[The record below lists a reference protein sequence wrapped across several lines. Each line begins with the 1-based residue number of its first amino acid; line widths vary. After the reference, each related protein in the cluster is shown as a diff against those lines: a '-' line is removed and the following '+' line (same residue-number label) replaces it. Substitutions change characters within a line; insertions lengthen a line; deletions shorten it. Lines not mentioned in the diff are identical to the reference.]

1 MATLCTYCG
10 KQAYLPFTCRSCGAD
25 FCDLHRF
32 KENHSCPKIFY
43 WDEIKEDD
51 FKKHS
56 KLSRENKKGD
66 LKSTKGRSRTQT
78 VVAAATILASVL
90 IIFYVGS
97 TVNPLFPVEDRP
109 EQTTVVIPEES
120 VGTFSDKELIEYA
133 LQIINE
139 DRKLFN
145 LGPVALS
152 NNKAAQVHAD
162 DILKTRAISHWMTN
176 GEKPYM
182 IYAVYGGRGKVSQN
196 VGFGGYQN
204 VQECIQQTAI
214 CAKLDPKA
222 KINST
227 EYAMMYDDASSNW
240 GHRDNILDK
249 HHTHVSLG
257 ISYDDYTFVLV
268 QNFENNY
275 IKYKRPIN
283 EDRGQVT
290 FAGTVA
296 KGNIYGIE
304 IYYDE
309 LPTSKVYFE
318 NRDAT
323 SYGNGDFIATVVKPL
338 PENQYYEQSS
348 DYTLIVAD
356 KWVAN
361 DGAADVSFDISPLMT
376 KRGVYTIIL
385 TLDADGE
392 VFPVA
397 SYPVFHR
404 VGPA

>member
-10 KQAYLPFTCRSCGAD
+10 KQTYLPFTCRFCGAD
-25 FCDLHRF
+25 FCDAHRL

-51 FKKHS
+51 FKKD
-56 KLSRENKKGD
+56 SRWSSADKKGD
-66 LKSTKGRSRTQT
+66 LKLPRKTSKMQTIAVST
-78 VVAAATILASVL
+78 TILVSVL
-90 IIFYVGS
+90 IIFFVGS
-97 TVNPLFPVEDRP
+97 TVNPLFLAEDTQEP
-109 EQTTVVIPEES
+109 TTVVIPEES

-133 LQIINE
+133 LQVINE
-139 DRKLFN
+139 DRKSFN
-145 LGPVALS
+145 LAPVTLS
-152 NNKAAQVHAD
+152 NNGAAMVHAD

-182 IYAVYGGRGKVSQN
+182 TYAIYGGRGKVSQN
-196 VGFGGYQN
+196 VGVGGYQN
-204 VQECIQQTAI
+204 IEECMQHTVI
-214 CAKLDPKA
+214 CTKIDPKE

-275 IKYKRPIN
+275 IKFKKPISEN
-283 EDRGQVT
+283 KGKIT
-290 FAGTVA
+290 FAGTIPS
-296 KGNIYGIE
+296 GNLYGIE

-323 SYGNGDFIATVVKPL
+323 SYGNGDFIAAVVKPL

-356 KWVAN
+356 KWVAS
-361 DGAADVSFDISPLMT
+361 DGVVDASFDISPLMT

-392 VFPVA
+392 VFPAA

>member
-1 MATLCTYCG
+1 MATVCTYCG
-10 KQAYLPFTCRSCGAD
+10 SQTYLPFTCRSCGAD

-43 WDEIKEDD
+43 WNEIKDDD
-51 FKKHS
+51 FKKDS
-56 KLSRENKKGD
+56 KWGRADKKD
-66 LKSTKGRSRTQT
+66 DVRLTKARSRTQT
-78 VVAAATILASVL
+78 VTVAATILASVL

-97 TVNPLFPVEDRP
+97 TLNPLFPEDRP
-109 EQTTVVIPEES
+109 EQTTVVIPEEE
-120 VGTFSDKELIEYA
+120 VGTFSDKELTEYA
-133 LQIINE
+133 LQIIND
-139 DRKLFN
+139 DRESFN
-145 LGPVALS
+145 LPPVIIS
-152 NNKAAQVHAD
+152 NNEAAQVHAD

-182 IYAVYGGRGKVSQN
+182 TYAIYGGRGKVSQN

-204 VQECIQQTAI
+204 VEECIQQTAI

-222 KINST
+222 KIKST

-275 IKYKRPIN
+275 IKFRKPIS
-283 EDRGQVT
+283 EDKGQVT
-290 FAGTVA
+290 FAGTIP
-296 KGNIYGIE
+296 KGNLYGIE
-304 IYYDE
+304 IYYDV

-323 SYGNGDFIATVVKPL
+323 SYGNGDFIAAVVKPL

-348 DYTLIVAD
+348 DYTLIVAN
-356 KWVAN
+356 KWIAS
-361 DGAADVSFDISPLMT
+361 DGAVDVSFDISPLMT
-376 KRGVYTIIL
+376 KRGVYTIIV
-385 TLDADGE
+385 TIDVDGE
-392 VFPVA
+392 TFPAA

-404 VGPA
+404 IGPT

>member
-1 MATLCTYCG
+1 MATICTYCG
-10 KQAYLPFTCRSCGAD
+10 RHTYLPFTCRSCGAD

-43 WDEIKEDD
+43 WNEIKDDD
-51 FKKHS
+51 FKKDS
-56 KLSRENKKGD
+56 KWDHADKKGD
-66 LKSTKGRSRTQT
+66 VKLTKARSRTQT
-78 VVAAATILASVL
+78 VTVAATILASVL

-97 TVNPLFPVEDRP
+97 TLNPLFPEDRP
-109 EQTTVVIPEES
+109 EQTTVVIPEEE
-120 VGTFSDKELIEYA
+120 VGTFSDKELTEYA
-133 LQIINE
+133 LQIIND
-139 DRKLFN
+139 DRESFN
-145 LGPVALS
+145 LPPVIIS
-152 NNKAAQVHAD
+152 NNEAAQVHAD

-182 IYAVYGGRGKVSQN
+182 TYAIYGGRGKVSQN

-204 VQECIQQTAI
+204 VEECIQQTAI

-222 KINST
+222 KIKST

-275 IKYKRPIN
+275 IKFRKPIS
-283 EDRGQVT
+283 EDKGQVT
-290 FAGTVA
+290 FAGTVP
-296 KGNIYGIE
+296 KGNLYGIE
-304 IYYDE
+304 IYYDV

-323 SYGNGDFIATVVKPL
+323 SYGNGDFIAAAVKPL

-348 DYTLIVAD
+348 DYTLIVAN
-356 KWVAN
+356 KWIAS
-361 DGAADVSFDISPLMT
+361 DGAVDVSFDISPLMT
-376 KRGVYTIIL
+376 KRGVYTIIV
-385 TLDADGE
+385 TIDVDGE
-392 VFPVA
+392 TFPAA

-404 VGPA
+404 IGPT

>member
-10 KQAYLPFTCRSCGAD
+10 KQTYLPFTCRSCGAD

-43 WDEIKEDD
+43 WNEIKDDD
-51 FKKHS
+51 FKKDS
-56 KLSRENKKGD
+56 KWGSADKKGD
-66 LKSTKGRSRTQT
+66 VRLTKARSSTQT
-78 VVAAATILASVL
+78 VAVAATILASVL
-90 IIFYVGS
+90 IIFYVDS
-97 TVNPLFPVEDRP
+97 TLNPLFPEDKP
-109 EQTTVVIPEES
+109 EQTTVVIPEEEVS
-120 VGTFSDKELIEYA
+120 TFSDKELTDYA
-133 LQIINE
+133 LQIINK
-139 DRKLFN
+139 DRESFN
-145 LGPVALS
+145 LPPVIIS
-152 NNKAAQVHAD
+152 NNEAAQVHAD

-182 IYAVYGGRGKVSQN
+182 TYAIYGGRGKVSQN

-204 VQECIQQTAI
+204 VEECIQQTAI

-275 IKYKRPIN
+275 IKFRKPIS
-283 EDRGQVT
+283 EDKGQVT
-290 FAGTVA
+290 FAGTIP
-296 KGNIYGIE
+296 KGNLYGIE
-304 IYYDE
+304 IYYDV

-323 SYGNGDFIATVVKPL
+323 SYGNGDFIAAVVKPL

-348 DYTLIVAD
+348 DYTLIVAN
-356 KWVAN
+356 KWIAG
-361 DGAADVSFDISPLMT
+361 DGAVDVGFDISPLMT
-376 KRGVYTIIL
+376 KRGVYTIIV
-385 TLDADGE
+385 TIDVDGE
-392 VFPVA
+392 TFPAA
-397 SYPVFHR
+397 SYPAFHR
-404 VGPA
+404 IGTT

>member
-1 MATLCTYCG
+1 MATVCTYCG
-10 KQAYLPFTCRSCGAD
+10 SQTYLPFTCRSCGAD

-43 WDEIKEDD
+43 WNEIKDDD
-51 FKKHS
+51 FKKDS
-56 KLSRENKKGD
+56 KWDHADKKGD
-66 LKSTKGRSRTQT
+66 VKLTKARSRTQT
-78 VVAAATILASVL
+78 VTVAATILASVL

-97 TVNPLFPVEDRP
+97 TLNPLFPEDRP
-109 EQTTVVIPEES
+109 EQTTVVIPEEE
-120 VGTFSDKELIEYA
+120 VGTFSDKELTEYA
-133 LQIINE
+133 LQIIND
-139 DRKLFN
+139 DRESFN
-145 LGPVALS
+145 LPPVIIS
-152 NNKAAQVHAD
+152 NNEAAQVHAD

-182 IYAVYGGRGKVSQN
+182 TYAIYGGRGKVSQN

-204 VQECIQQTAI
+204 VEECIQQTAI

-222 KINST
+222 KIKST

-275 IKYKRPIN
+275 IKFRKPIS
-283 EDRGQVT
+283 EDKGQVT
-290 FAGTVA
+290 FAGTIP
-296 KGNIYGIE
+296 KGNLYGIE
-304 IYYDE
+304 IYYDV

-323 SYGNGDFIATVVKPL
+323 SYGNGDFIAAAVKPL

-348 DYTLIVAD
+348 DYTLIVAN
-356 KWVAN
+356 KWIAS
-361 DGAADVSFDISPLMT
+361 DGAVDVSFDISPLMT
-376 KRGVYTIIL
+376 KRGVYTIIV
-385 TLDADGE
+385 TIDVDGE
-392 VFPVA
+392 TFTAA

-404 VGPA
+404 IGPT

>member
-1 MATLCTYCG
+1 MATICTYCG
-10 KQAYLPFTCRSCGAD
+10 RHTYLPFTCRSCGAD

-43 WDEIKEDD
+43 WNEIKDDD
-51 FKKHS
+51 FKKDS
-56 KLSRENKKGD
+56 KWGRADKKD
-66 LKSTKGRSRTQT
+66 DVRLTKARSRTQT
-78 VVAAATILASVL
+78 VTVAATILASVL

-97 TVNPLFPVEDRP
+97 TLNPLFPEDRP
-109 EQTTVVIPEES
+109 EQTTVVIPEEE
-120 VGTFSDKELIEYA
+120 VGTFSDKELTEYA
-133 LQIINE
+133 LQIINY
-139 DRKLFN
+139 DRESFN
-145 LGPVALS
+145 LPPVIIS
-152 NNKAAQVHAD
+152 NNEAAQVHAD

-182 IYAVYGGRGKVSQN
+182 TYAIYGGRGKVSQN

-204 VQECIQQTAI
+204 VEECIQQTAI

-222 KINST
+222 KIKST

-275 IKYKRPIN
+275 IKFRKPIS
-283 EDRGQVT
+283 EDKGQVT
-290 FAGTVA
+290 FAGTIP
-296 KGNIYGIE
+296 KGNLYGIE
-304 IYYDE
+304 IYYDV

-323 SYGNGDFIATVVKPL
+323 SYGNGDFIAAAVKPL

-348 DYTLIVAD
+348 DYTLIVAN
-356 KWVAN
+356 KWIAS
-361 DGAADVSFDISPLMT
+361 DGAVDVSFDISPLMT
-376 KRGVYTIIL
+376 KRGVYTIIV
-385 TLDADGE
+385 TIDVDGE
-392 VFPVA
+392 TFPAA

-404 VGPA
+404 IGPT

>member
-1 MATLCTYCG
+1 MATVCTYCG
-10 KQAYLPFTCRSCGAD
+10 SQTYLPFTCRSCGAD

-43 WDEIKEDD
+43 WNEIKDDD
-51 FKKHS
+51 FKKDS
-56 KLSRENKKGD
+56 KWDHADKKGD
-66 LKSTKGRSRTQT
+66 VKLTKARSRTQT
-78 VVAAATILASVL
+78 VTVAATILASVL

-97 TVNPLFPVEDRP
+97 TLNPLFPEDRP
-109 EQTTVVIPEES
+109 EQTTVVIPEEE
-120 VGTFSDKELIEYA
+120 VGTFSDKELTEYA
-133 LQIINE
+133 LQIIND
-139 DRKLFN
+139 DRESFN
-145 LGPVALS
+145 LPPVIIS
-152 NNKAAQVHAD
+152 NNEAAQVHAD

-182 IYAVYGGRGKVSQN
+182 TYAIYGGRGKVSQN

-204 VQECIQQTAI
+204 VEECIQQTAI

-222 KINST
+222 KIKST

-275 IKYKRPIN
+275 IKFRKPIS
-283 EDRGQVT
+283 EDKGQVT
-290 FAGTVA
+290 FAGTVP
-296 KGNIYGIE
+296 KGNLYGIE
-304 IYYDE
+304 IYYDV

-323 SYGNGDFIATVVKPL
+323 SYGNGDFIAAAVKPL

-348 DYTLIVAD
+348 DYTLIVAN
-356 KWVAN
+356 KWIAS
-361 DGAADVSFDISPLMT
+361 DGAVDVSFDISPLMT
-376 KRGVYTIIL
+376 KRGVYTIIV
-385 TLDADGE
+385 TIDVDGE
-392 VFPVA
+392 TFTAA

-404 VGPA
+404 IGPT

>member
-1 MATLCTYCG
+1 MATICTYCG
-10 KQAYLPFTCRSCGAD
+10 RQTYLPFTCRSCGAG

-43 WDEIKEDD
+43 WSEIKDGD
-51 FKKHS
+51 FKKDS
-56 KLSRENKKGD
+56 KWGRADKKGD
-66 LKSTKGRSRTQT
+66 VKLTKARSRTQA
-78 VVAAATILASVL
+78 VAVAATILASVL

-97 TVNPLFPVEDRP
+97 TLNPLFPEDRP
-109 EQTTVVIPEES
+109 GQTTIVIPEED

-139 DRKLFN
+139 DRESFN
-145 LGPVALS
+145 LPPVIIS
-152 NNKAAQVHAD
+152 NNEAAQVHAD

-182 IYAVYGGRGKVSQN
+182 TYAIYGGRGKVSQN

-204 VQECIQQTAI
+204 VEECLQQTAI

-222 KINST
+222 KIKST

-275 IKYKRPIN
+275 IKFRKPIS
-283 EDRGQVT
+283 EDKGQVT
-290 FAGTVA
+290 FAGTIP
-296 KGNIYGIE
+296 KGNLYGIE
-304 IYYDE
+304 IYYDV

-323 SYGNGDFIATVVKPL
+323 SYGNGDFIAAVVKPL

-348 DYTLIVAD
+348 DYTLIVAN
-356 KWVAN
+356 KWIAS
-361 DGAADVSFDISPLMT
+361 DGAVDVGFDISPLIT
-376 KRGVYTIIL
+376 KRGVYTIIV
-385 TLDADGE
+385 TIDVDGE
-392 VFPVA
+392 TFPAA

-404 VGPA
+404 IGPT

>member
-1 MATLCTYCG
+1 MATVCTYCG
-10 KQAYLPFTCRSCGAD
+10 SQTYLPFTCRSCGAD

-43 WDEIKEDD
+43 WNEIKDDD
-51 FKKHS
+51 FKKDS
-56 KLSRENKKGD
+56 KWDHADKKGD
-66 LKSTKGRSRTQT
+66 VKLTKARSRTQT
-78 VVAAATILASVL
+78 VTVAATILASVL

-97 TVNPLFPVEDRP
+97 TLNPLFPEDRP
-109 EQTTVVIPEES
+109 EQTIVVIPEEE
-120 VGTFSDKELIEYA
+120 VGTFSDKELTEYA
-133 LQIINE
+133 LQIIND
-139 DRKLFN
+139 DRESFN
-145 LGPVALS
+145 LPPVIIS
-152 NNKAAQVHAD
+152 NNEAAQVHAD

-182 IYAVYGGRGKVSQN
+182 TYAIYGGRGKVSQN

-204 VQECIQQTAI
+204 VEECIQQTAI

-222 KINST
+222 KIKST

-275 IKYKRPIN
+275 IKFRKPIS
-283 EDRGQVT
+283 EDKGQVT
-290 FAGTVA
+290 FAGTVP
-296 KGNIYGIE
+296 KGNLYGIE
-304 IYYDE
+304 IYYDV

-323 SYGNGDFIATVVKPL
+323 SYGNGDFIAAVVKPL

-348 DYTLIVAD
+348 DYTLIVAN
-356 KWVAN
+356 KWIAS
-361 DGAADVSFDISPLMT
+361 DGAVDVSFDISPLMT
-376 KRGVYTIIL
+376 KRGVYTIIV
-385 TLDADGE
+385 TIDVDGE
-392 VFPVA
+392 TFTAA

-404 VGPA
+404 IGPT

>member
-1 MATLCTYCG
+1 MATICTYCG
-10 KQAYLPFTCRSCGAD
+10 RHTYLPFTCRSCGAD

-43 WDEIKEDD
+43 WNEIKDDD
-51 FKKHS
+51 FKKDS
-56 KLSRENKKGD
+56 KWDHADKKGD
-66 LKSTKGRSRTQT
+66 VKLTKARSRTQT
-78 VVAAATILASVL
+78 VTVAATILASVL

-97 TVNPLFPVEDRP
+97 TLNPLFPEDRP
-109 EQTTVVIPEES
+109 EQTTVVIPEEE
-120 VGTFSDKELIEYA
+120 VGTFSDKELTEYA
-133 LQIINE
+133 LQIIND
-139 DRKLFN
+139 DRESFN
-145 LGPVALS
+145 LPPVIIS
-152 NNKAAQVHAD
+152 NNEAAQVHAD

-182 IYAVYGGRGKVSQN
+182 TYAIYGGRGKVSQN

-204 VQECIQQTAI
+204 VEECIQQTAI

-222 KINST
+222 KIKST

-275 IKYKRPIN
+275 IKFRKPIS
-283 EDRGQVT
+283 EDKGQVT
-290 FAGTVA
+290 FAGTVP
-296 KGNIYGIE
+296 KGNLYGIE
-304 IYYDE
+304 IYYDV

-323 SYGNGDFIATVVKPL
+323 SYGNGDFIAAAVKPL

-348 DYTLIVAD
+348 DYTLIVAN
-356 KWVAN
+356 KWIAS
-361 DGAADVSFDISPLMT
+361 DGAVDVSFDISPLMT
-376 KRGVYTIIL
+376 KRGVYTIIV
-385 TLDADGE
+385 TIDVDGE
-392 VFPVA
+392 TFTAA

-404 VGPA
+404 IGPT

>member
-1 MATLCTYCG
+1 MATVCTYCG
-10 KQAYLPFTCRSCGAD
+10 RQTYLPFTCRSCGAD

-43 WDEIKEDD
+43 WSEIKDDD
-51 FKKHS
+51 FKKDS
-56 KLSRENKKGD
+56 KWGRADKKGD
-66 LKSTKGRSRTQT
+66 VKLTKTRSRTQT
-78 VVAAATILASVL
+78 VAVAATILASVL

-97 TVNPLFPVEDRP
+97 TLNPLFSEDRP
-109 EQTTVVIPEES
+109 EQTTIVIPEED

-139 DRKLFN
+139 DRESFN
-145 LGPVALS
+145 LPPVIIS
-152 NNKAAQVHAD
+152 NNEAAQVHAD

-182 IYAVYGGRGKVSQN
+182 TYAIYGGRGKVSQN

-204 VQECIQQTAI
+204 VEECIQQTAI

-222 KINST
+222 KIKST

-275 IKYKRPIN
+275 IKFRKPIS
-283 EDRGQVT
+283 EDKGQVT
-290 FAGTVA
+290 FAGTIP
-296 KGNIYGIE
+296 KGNLYGIE
-304 IYYDE
+304 IYYDV

-323 SYGNGDFIATVVKPL
+323 SYGNGDFIAAVVKPL

-348 DYTLIVAD
+348 DYTLIVAN
-356 KWVAN
+356 KWIAS
-361 DGAADVSFDISPLMT
+361 DGAVDVGFDISPLMT
-376 KRGVYTIIL
+376 KRGVYTIIV
-385 TLDADGE
+385 TIDVDGE
-392 VFPVA
+392 TFPAA
-397 SYPVFHR
+397 SYPAFHR
-404 VGPA
+404 IGTT

>member
-1 MATLCTYCG
+1 MATICTYCG
-10 KQAYLPFTCRSCGAD
+10 RHTYLPFTCRSCGAD

-43 WDEIKEDD
+43 WNEIKDDD
-51 FKKHS
+51 FKKDS
-56 KLSRENKKGD
+56 KWDHADKKGD
-66 LKSTKGRSRTQT
+66 VKLTKARSRTQT
-78 VVAAATILASVL
+78 VTVAATILASVL

-97 TVNPLFPVEDRP
+97 TLNPLFPEDRP
-109 EQTTVVIPEES
+109 EQTTVVIPEEE
-120 VGTFSDKELIEYA
+120 VGTFSDKELTEYA
-133 LQIINE
+133 LQIIND
-139 DRKLFN
+139 DRESFN
-145 LGPVALS
+145 LPPVIIS
-152 NNKAAQVHAD
+152 NNEAAQVHAD

-182 IYAVYGGRGKVSQN
+182 TYAIYGGRGKVSQN

-204 VQECIQQTAI
+204 VEECIQQTAI

-222 KINST
+222 KIKST

-275 IKYKRPIN
+275 IKFRKPIS
-283 EDRGQVT
+283 EDKGQVT
-290 FAGTVA
+290 FAGTVP
-296 KGNIYGIE
+296 KGNLYGIE
-304 IYYDE
+304 IYYDV

-323 SYGNGDFIATVVKPL
+323 SYGNGDFIAAVVKPL

-348 DYTLIVAD
+348 DYTLIVAN
-356 KWVAN
+356 KWIAS
-361 DGAADVSFDISPLMT
+361 DGAVDVSFDISPLMT
-376 KRGVYTIIL
+376 KRGVYTIIV
-385 TLDADGE
+385 TIDVDGE
-392 VFPVA
+392 TFTAA

-404 VGPA
+404 IGPT

>member
-1 MATLCTYCG
+1 MATVCTYCG
-10 KQAYLPFTCRSCGAD
+10 SQTYLPFTCRSCGAD

-43 WDEIKEDD
+43 WNEIKDDD
-51 FKKHS
+51 FKKDS
-56 KLSRENKKGD
+56 KWGRADKKD
-66 LKSTKGRSRTQT
+66 DVRLTKARSRTQT
-78 VVAAATILASVL
+78 VTVAATILASVL

-97 TVNPLFPVEDRP
+97 TLNPLFPEDRP
-109 EQTTVVIPEES
+109 EQTTVVIPEEE
-120 VGTFSDKELIEYA
+120 VGTFSDKELTEYA
-133 LQIINE
+133 LQIIND
-139 DRKLFN
+139 DRESFN
-145 LGPVALS
+145 LPPVIIS
-152 NNKAAQVHAD
+152 NNEAAQVHAD

-182 IYAVYGGRGKVSQN
+182 TYAIYGGRGKVSQN

-204 VQECIQQTAI
+204 VEECIQQTAI

-222 KINST
+222 KIKST

-275 IKYKRPIN
+275 IKFRKPIS
-283 EDRGQVT
+283 EDKGQVT
-290 FAGTVA
+290 FAGTVP
-296 KGNIYGIE
+296 KGNLYGIE
-304 IYYDE
+304 IYYDV

-323 SYGNGDFIATVVKPL
+323 SYGNGDFIAAAVKPL

-348 DYTLIVAD
+348 DYTLIVAN
-356 KWVAN
+356 KWIAS
-361 DGAADVSFDISPLMT
+361 DGAVDVSFDISPLMT
-376 KRGVYTIIL
+376 KRGVYTIIV
-385 TLDADGE
+385 TIDVDGE
-392 VFPVA
+392 TFPAA

-404 VGPA
+404 IGPT

>member
-1 MATLCTYCG
+1 MATVCTYCG
-10 KQAYLPFTCRSCGAD
+10 SQTYLPFTCRSCGAD

-43 WDEIKEDD
+43 WNEIKDDD
-51 FKKHS
+51 FKKDS
-56 KLSRENKKGD
+56 KWDHADKKGD
-66 LKSTKGRSRTQT
+66 VKLTKARSRTQT
-78 VVAAATILASVL
+78 VTVAATILASVL

-97 TVNPLFPVEDRP
+97 TLNPLFPEDRP
-109 EQTTVVIPEES
+109 EQTTVVIPEEE
-120 VGTFSDKELIEYA
+120 VGTFSDKELTEYA
-133 LQIINE
+133 LQIIND
-139 DRKLFN
+139 DRESFN
-145 LGPVALS
+145 LPPVIIS
-152 NNKAAQVHAD
+152 NNEAAQVHAD

-182 IYAVYGGRGKVSQN
+182 TYAIYGGRGKVSQN

-204 VQECIQQTAI
+204 VEECIQQTAI

-222 KINST
+222 KIKST

-275 IKYKRPIN
+275 IKFRKPIS
-283 EDRGQVT
+283 EDKGQVT
-290 FAGTVA
+290 FAGTVP
-296 KGNIYGIE
+296 KGNLYGIE
-304 IYYDE
+304 IYYDV
-309 LPTSKVYFE
+309 LPTAKVYFE

-323 SYGNGDFIATVVKPL
+323 SYGNGDFIAAVVKPL

-348 DYTLIVAD
+348 DYTLIVAN
-356 KWVAN
+356 KWIAS
-361 DGAADVSFDISPLMT
+361 DGAVDVSFDISPLMT
-376 KRGVYTIIL
+376 KRGVYTIIV
-385 TLDADGE
+385 TIDVDGE
-392 VFPVA
+392 TFTAA

-404 VGPA
+404 IGPT

>member
-10 KQAYLPFTCRSCGAD
+10 NKTYLPFTCKFCGAD
-25 FCDLHRF
+25 FCDMHRL

-43 WDEIKEDD
+43 WDEVKEDD
-51 FKKHS
+51 FKKDS
-56 KLSRENKKGD
+56 KPVRWNKNDD
-66 LKSTKGRSRTQT
+66 LKSTKQRSRTQT
-78 VVAAATILASVL
+78 VAVTVTILASVL

-97 TVNPLFPVEDRP
+97 TVNPLFPGDEP
-109 EQTTVVIPEES
+109 GQTTVVIPEED
-120 VGTFSDKELIEYA
+120 VGTFSDKELTEYA
-133 LQIINE
+133 LQLINE
-139 DRKLFN
+139 DRKPFN
-145 LGPVALS
+145 LPLVIIS
-152 NNKAAQVHAD
+152 NNEAAQVHAD
-162 DILKTRAISHWMTN
+162 DTLKTRAISHWMTN

-182 IYAVYGGRGKVSQN
+182 TYAIYGGRGKVSQN

-204 VQECIQQTAI
+204 VEECIQQTAI

-222 KINST
+222 KIKSI

-275 IKYKRPIN
+275 IKFRKPIS
-283 EDRGQVT
+283 EDKGRVT
-290 FAGTVA
+290 FAGTIPR
-296 KGNIYGIE
+296 GNLYGIE
-304 IYYDE
+304 IYYDV

-318 NRDAT
+318 NRDAP
-323 SYGNGDFIATVVKPL
+323 SYGNGDFIAAVVKPL
-338 PENQYYEQSS
+338 PENQHYEQSS

-356 KWVAN
+356 KWVAS
-361 DGAADVSFDISPLMT
+361 DGAVDINFDISPLMT

-404 VGPA
+404 AGPA

>member
-1 MATLCTYCG
+1 MATICTYCG
-10 KQAYLPFTCRSCGAD
+10 RHTYLPFTCRSCGAD

-43 WDEIKEDD
+43 WNEIKDDD
-51 FKKHS
+51 FKKDS
-56 KLSRENKKGD
+56 KWGHADKKGD
-66 LKSTKGRSRTQT
+66 VKSTKARSRTQT
-78 VVAAATILASVL
+78 VTVAATILASVL

-97 TVNPLFPVEDRP
+97 TLNLLFPEDRP
-109 EQTTVVIPEES
+109 EQTTVVIPEED
-120 VGTFSDKELIEYA
+120 VGTFSDKELTEYA

-139 DRKLFN
+139 DRKSFN
-145 LGPVALS
+145 LPPVIIS
-152 NNKAAQVHAD
+152 NNEAAQVHAD

-182 IYAVYGGRGKVSQN
+182 TYAIYGGRGKVSQN

-204 VQECIQQTAI
+204 VEECIQQTAI

-222 KINST
+222 KIKST

-257 ISYDDYTFVLV
+257 ISYNDYTFVLV

-275 IKYKRPIN
+275 IKFRKLIS
-283 EDRGQVT
+283 EDKGQVT
-290 FAGTVA
+290 FAGTIPR
-296 KGNIYGIE
+296 GNLYGIE
-304 IYYDE
+304 IYYDV

-323 SYGNGDFIATVVKPL
+323 SYGNGDFIAAVVKPL

-348 DYTLIVAD
+348 DYTLIVAN
-356 KWVAN
+356 KWIAN
-361 DGAADVSFDISPLMT
+361 DGAVDVSFDISPLMT
-376 KRGVYTIIL
+376 KRGVYTIIV
-385 TLDADGE
+385 TIDVDGE
-392 VFPVA
+392 TFPVA

-404 VGPA
+404 IGPT

>member
-1 MATLCTYCG
+1 MATICTYCG
-10 KQAYLPFTCRSCGAD
+10 RHTYLPFTCRSCGAD

-43 WDEIKEDD
+43 WNEIKDDD
-51 FKKHS
+51 FKKDS
-56 KLSRENKKGD
+56 KWDHADKKGD
-66 LKSTKGRSRTQT
+66 VKLTKARSRTQT
-78 VVAAATILASVL
+78 VTVAATILASVL

-97 TVNPLFPVEDRP
+97 TLNPLFSEDRP
-109 EQTTVVIPEES
+109 EQTTIVIPEED

-139 DRKLFN
+139 DRESFN
-145 LGPVALS
+145 LPPVIIS
-152 NNKAAQVHAD
+152 NNEAAQVHAD

-182 IYAVYGGRGKVSQN
+182 TYAIYGGRGKVSQN

-204 VQECIQQTAI
+204 VEECIQQTAI

-222 KINST
+222 KIKST

-275 IKYKRPIN
+275 IKFRKPIS
-283 EDRGQVT
+283 EDKGQVT
-290 FAGTVA
+290 FAGTIP
-296 KGNIYGIE
+296 KGNLYGIE
-304 IYYDE
+304 IYYDV

-323 SYGNGDFIATVVKPL
+323 SYGNGDFIAAVVKPL

-348 DYTLIVAD
+348 DYTLIVAN
-356 KWVAN
+356 KWIAS
-361 DGAADVSFDISPLMT
+361 DGAVDVGFDISPLMT
-376 KRGVYTIIL
+376 KRGVYTIIV
-385 TLDADGE
+385 TIDVDGE
-392 VFPVA
+392 TFPAA

-404 VGPA
+404 IGPT

>member
-1 MATLCTYCG
+1 MATVCTYCG
-10 KQAYLPFTCRSCGAD
+10 SQTYLPFTCRSCGAD

-43 WDEIKEDD
+43 WNEIKDDD
-51 FKKHS
+51 FKKDS
-56 KLSRENKKGD
+56 KWDHADKKGD
-66 LKSTKGRSRTQT
+66 VKLTKARSRTQT
-78 VVAAATILASVL
+78 VTVAATILASVL

-97 TVNPLFPVEDRP
+97 TLNPLFPEDRP
-109 EQTTVVIPEES
+109 EQTTVVIPEEE
-120 VGTFSDKELIEYA
+120 VGTFSDKELTEYA
-133 LQIINE
+133 LQIIND
-139 DRKLFN
+139 DRESFN
-145 LGPVALS
+145 LPPVIIS
-152 NNKAAQVHAD
+152 NNEAAQVHAD

-182 IYAVYGGRGKVSQN
+182 TYAIYGGRGKVSQN

-204 VQECIQQTAI
+204 VEECIQQTAI

-222 KINST
+222 KIKST

-275 IKYKRPIN
+275 IKFRKPIS
-283 EDRGQVT
+283 EDKGQVT
-290 FAGTVA
+290 FAGTVP
-296 KGNIYGIE
+296 KGNLYGIE
-304 IYYDE
+304 IYYDV

-323 SYGNGDFIATVVKPL
+323 SYGNGDFIAAVVKPL

-348 DYTLIVAD
+348 DYTLIVAN
-356 KWVAN
+356 KWIAS
-361 DGAADVSFDISPLMT
+361 DGAVDVSFDISPLMT
-376 KRGVYTIIL
+376 KRGVYTIIV
-385 TLDADGE
+385 TIDVDGE
-392 VFPVA
+392 TFTAA

-404 VGPA
+404 IGPT

>member
-1 MATLCTYCG
+1 MATICTYCG
-10 KQAYLPFTCRSCGAD
+10 RHTYLPFTCRSCGAD

-43 WDEIKEDD
+43 WNEIKDDD
-51 FKKHS
+51 FKKDS
-56 KLSRENKKGD
+56 KWGRADKKD
-66 LKSTKGRSRTQT
+66 DARLTKARSRTQT
-78 VVAAATILASVL
+78 VTVAATILASVL

-97 TVNPLFPVEDRP
+97 TLNPLFPEDRP
-109 EQTTVVIPEES
+109 EQTTVVIPEEE
-120 VGTFSDKELIEYA
+120 VGTFSDKELTEYA
-133 LQIINE
+133 LQIIND
-139 DRKLFN
+139 DRESFN
-145 LGPVALS
+145 LPPVIIS
-152 NNKAAQVHAD
+152 NNEAAQVHAD

-182 IYAVYGGRGKVSQN
+182 TYAIYGGRGKVSQN

-204 VQECIQQTAI
+204 VEECIQQTAI

-222 KINST
+222 KIKST

-275 IKYKRPIN
+275 IKFRKPIS
-283 EDRGQVT
+283 EDKGQVT
-290 FAGTVA
+290 FAGTIP
-296 KGNIYGIE
+296 KGNLYGIE
-304 IYYDE
+304 IYYDV

-323 SYGNGDFIATVVKPL
+323 SYGNGDFIAAAVKPL

-348 DYTLIVAD
+348 DYTLIVAN
-356 KWVAN
+356 KWIAS
-361 DGAADVSFDISPLMT
+361 DGAVDVSFDISPLMT
-376 KRGVYTIIL
+376 KRGVYTIIV
-385 TLDADGE
+385 TIDVDGE
-392 VFPVA
+392 TFTAA

-404 VGPA
+404 IGPT

>member
-1 MATLCTYCG
+1 MATVCTYCG
-10 KQAYLPFTCRSCGAD
+10 SQTYLPFTCRSCGAD

-43 WDEIKEDD
+43 WNEIKDDD
-51 FKKHS
+51 FKKDS
-56 KLSRENKKGD
+56 KWGRADKKD
-66 LKSTKGRSRTQT
+66 DVRLTKARSRTQT
-78 VVAAATILASVL
+78 VTVAATILASVL

-97 TVNPLFPVEDRP
+97 TLNPLFPEDRP
-109 EQTTVVIPEES
+109 EQTTVVIPEEE
-120 VGTFSDKELIEYA
+120 VGTFSDKELTEYA
-133 LQIINE
+133 LQIINY
-139 DRKLFN
+139 DRESFN
-145 LGPVALS
+145 LPPVIIS
-152 NNKAAQVHAD
+152 NNEAAQVHAD

-182 IYAVYGGRGKVSQN
+182 TYAIYGGRGKVSQN

-204 VQECIQQTAI
+204 VEECIQQTAI

-222 KINST
+222 KIKST

-275 IKYKRPIN
+275 IKFRKPIS
-283 EDRGQVT
+283 EDKGQVT
-290 FAGTVA
+290 FAGTIP
-296 KGNIYGIE
+296 KGNLYGIE
-304 IYYDE
+304 IYYDV

-323 SYGNGDFIATVVKPL
+323 SYGNGDFIAAAVKPL

-348 DYTLIVAD
+348 DYTLIVAN
-356 KWVAN
+356 KWIAS
-361 DGAADVSFDISPLMT
+361 DGAVDVSFDISPLMT
-376 KRGVYTIIL
+376 KRGVYTIIV
-385 TLDADGE
+385 TIDVDGE
-392 VFPVA
+392 TFPAA

-404 VGPA
+404 IGPT

>member
-1 MATLCTYCG
+1 MATICTYCG
-10 KQAYLPFTCRSCGAD
+10 RHTYLPFTCRSCGAD

-43 WDEIKEDD
+43 WNEIKDDD
-51 FKKHS
+51 FKKDS
-56 KLSRENKKGD
+56 KWGRADKKD
-66 LKSTKGRSRTQT
+66 DVRLTKARSRTQT
-78 VVAAATILASVL
+78 VTVAATILASVL

-97 TVNPLFPVEDRP
+97 TLNPLFPEDRP
-109 EQTTVVIPEES
+109 EQTTVVIPEEE
-120 VGTFSDKELIEYA
+120 VGTFSDKELTEYA
-133 LQIINE
+133 LQIIND
-139 DRKLFN
+139 DRESFN
-145 LGPVALS
+145 LPPVIIS
-152 NNKAAQVHAD
+152 NNEAAQVHAD

-182 IYAVYGGRGKVSQN
+182 TYAIYGGRGKVSQN

-204 VQECIQQTAI
+204 VEECIQQTAI

-222 KINST
+222 KIKST

-275 IKYKRPIN
+275 IKFRKPIS
-283 EDRGQVT
+283 EDKGQVT
-290 FAGTVA
+290 FAGTIP
-296 KGNIYGIE
+296 KGNLYGIE
-304 IYYDE
+304 IYYDV

-323 SYGNGDFIATVVKPL
+323 SYGNGDFIAAAVKPL

-348 DYTLIVAD
+348 DYTLIVAN
-356 KWVAN
+356 KWIAS
-361 DGAADVSFDISPLMT
+361 DGAVDVSFDISPLMT
-376 KRGVYTIIL
+376 KRGVYTIIV
-385 TLDADGE
+385 TIDVDGE
-392 VFPVA
+392 TFPAA

-404 VGPA
+404 IGPT

>member
-10 KQAYLPFTCRSCGAD
+10 KQTYLPFTCRSCGAD

-43 WDEIKEDD
+43 WNEIKDDD
-51 FKKHS
+51 FKKDS
-56 KLSRENKKGD
+56 KWGSADKKGD
-66 LKSTKGRSRTQT
+66 VRLTKVRSSTQT
-78 VVAAATILASVL
+78 VAVAATILASVL
-90 IIFYVGS
+90 IIFYVDS
-97 TVNPLFPVEDRP
+97 TLNPLFPEDKP
-109 EQTTVVIPEES
+109 EQTTVVIPEEEVS
-120 VGTFSDKELIEYA
+120 TFSDKELTDYA
-133 LQIINE
+133 LQIINK
-139 DRKLFN
+139 DRESFN
-145 LGPVALS
+145 LPPVIIS
-152 NNKAAQVHAD
+152 NNEAAQVHAD

-182 IYAVYGGRGKVSQN
+182 TYAIYGGRGKVSQN

-204 VQECIQQTAI
+204 VEECIQQTAI

-275 IKYKRPIN
+275 IKFRKPIS
-283 EDRGQVT
+283 EDKGQVT
-290 FAGTVA
+290 FAGTIP
-296 KGNIYGIE
+296 KGNLYGIE
-304 IYYDE
+304 IYYDV

-323 SYGNGDFIATVVKPL
+323 SYGNGDFIAAVVKPL

-348 DYTLIVAD
+348 DYTLIVAN
-356 KWVAN
+356 KWIAG
-361 DGAADVSFDISPLMT
+361 DGAVDVGFDISPLMT
-376 KRGVYTIIL
+376 KRGVYTIIV
-385 TLDADGE
+385 TIDVDGE
-392 VFPVA
+392 TFPAA
-397 SYPVFHR
+397 SYPAFHR
-404 VGPA
+404 IGTT

>member
-51 FKKHS
+51 FKKDS
-56 KLSRENKKGD
+56 KWGSADKKGD
-66 LKSTKGRSRTQT
+66 VRLTKARSSTQT
-78 VVAAATILASVL
+78 VAVAATILASVL
-90 IIFYVGS
+90 IIFYVDS
-97 TVNPLFPVEDRP
+97 TLNPLFPEDRP
-109 EQTTVVIPEES
+109 EQTTVVIPEEEVS
-120 VGTFSDKELIEYA
+120 TFSDKELTDYA
-133 LQIINE
+133 LQIINK
-139 DRKLFN
+139 DRESFN
-145 LGPVALS
+145 LPPVIIS

-182 IYAVYGGRGKVSQN
+182 TYAVYGGRGKVSQN

-204 VQECIQQTAI
+204 VEECIQQTAI

-275 IKYKRPIN
+275 IKFRKPIS
-283 EDRGQVT
+283 EDKGQVT
-290 FAGTVA
+290 FAGTIP
-296 KGNIYGIE
+296 KGNLYGIE
-304 IYYDE
+304 IYYDV

-323 SYGNGDFIATVVKPL
+323 SYGNGDFIAAVVKPL

-348 DYTLIVAD
+348 DYTLIVAN
-356 KWVAN
+356 KWIAS
-361 DGAADVSFDISPLMT
+361 DGAVDVGFDISPLMT
-376 KRGVYTIIL
+376 KRGVYTIIV
-385 TLDADGE
+385 TIDVDGE
-392 VFPVA
+392 TFLAA
-397 SYPVFHR
+397 SYPAFHR
-404 VGPA
+404 IGTT